1 MAAHELRMVITVDD
15 YDKVVRFYRDVVG
28 LAVDS
33 DWDRTDGRGTLF
45 DSGKATLEIMDRT
58 AKESGDILEAG
69 RVVPGDVR
77 IALRVD
83 DVDTAYHTLV
93 VDGAPLM
100 AHPLDAPWGHRVA
113 RLQTPHGMQMTLFSD
128 V

>member
-33 DWDRTDGRGTLF
+33 DWDRADGRGTLF

>member
-28 LAVDS
+28 LSVDS
-33 DWDRTDGRGTLF
+33 DWDRDDGRGTLF

-58 AKESGDILEAG
+58 AKESCDILEAG

-77 IALRVD
+77 IGLKVD